1 MQEVLVKIPRKQSKR
16 LSIERFFDGEGVRK
30 KTSNKSNQISR
41 TCFTHHFVIEDSSEP
56 ISINLDN
63 IPRGVIPIE
72 VAQVEIQKS
81 YDRGFEE
88 GQMSETAVARSEINS
103 FVEKMRTMEGVI
115 QEFELKNNDL
125 LNQLHDSVLSIA
137 EKVALHIMRAEA
149 LTNSD
154 SVKQRIA
161 KVIEEAKDTNI
172 ISIRLNPET
181 IKQIKETDTRLLE
194 FESSNVELVEDETLD
209 INDCV
214 IATDSGSLEARV
226 ADELSN
232 MMQRLQTEFQ
242 TTKIRKRDEA
252 IKRLEQGNTEEDV

>member
-1 MQEVLVKIPRKQSKR
+1 MQEVLVKIPRTQSRR
-16 LSIERFFDGEGVRK
+16 LKIERFFDKGEVRRK
-30 KTSNKSNQISR
+30 SSNSSNQIGR

-81 YDRGFEE
+81 YDKGFED

-103 FVEKMRTMEGVI
+103 FVEKMRTMEGII
-115 QEFELKNNDL
+115 QEFEKKNNDL
-125 LNQLHDSVLSIA
+125 LNQLHDSVLNIA
-137 EKVALHIMRAEA
+137 EKVSLHIMRAET

-161 KVIEEAKDTNI
+161 KVIDEARDAKI

-194 FESSNVELVEDETLD
+194 FKSSTVELVEDESLD
-209 INDCV
+209 INDC
-214 IATDSGSLEARV
+214 IINTDSGNLEAKITE
-226 ADELSN
+226 ELSN
-232 MMQRLQTEFQ
+232 MMQKLKTDFQ
-242 TTKIRKRDEA
+242 TTKVRKRDEE
-252 IKRLEQGNTEEDV
+252 IKRLEKGISKEDV